1 MVLLNYIK
9 LAWRNLAKRK
19 LYSFINIGGLAAG
32 LCACMLIMLYV
43 AHELSYDRFHKDSD
57 RIYSL
62 MEKIKLDR
70 DTMQIERFSAT
81 TAPSIRQQNAAVE
94 SFIRMGNRA
103 GESIIMQNVAN
114 PDIKSEEPDTWF
126 ADANYFSFFSFPLLS
141 GNKNEVLKQPFTA
154 VIAASTAKK
163 YFGST
168 DVIGKQL
175 RYNGKYI
182 FQVSGV
188 MADAP
193 SNSSIRANILLSY
206 SSMAGI
212 ASFRDIMAEERGF
225 GGMFFKVFL
234 KLDDPMHAATVAQN
248 IDQLMAARLDQG
260 RSVLTPMNRIHTN
273 ANFHPGFNLRYLKLF
288 PLVAALI
295 LLMAL
300 INYMSLSTARATVR
314 AREIG
319 VRKSLGANQT
329 SIARQFY
336 VESALYAFLA
346 FCLAL
351 LLCKLLRSWFFN
363 LLELKVD
370 VSFLYHP
377 LVLLIYAA
385 LLLVTILLAG
395 SYPSLVLSRYNP
407 VTILSGKMSRVSG
420 GASVRKVLTV
430 VQFGTAAVL
439 IICSIVINRQ
449 LYFFRHAATGINK
462 ENVVMLPFQGSMGN
476 HYQAYR
482 QQVAALNGV
491 QQTATARYPLYGGYD
506 MWFVMGENN
515 RPPMALSMLS
525 MDTSL
530 FGLTGLQWK
539 TPPADMTQLGVP
551 GKIVLNE
558 SAVESF
564 GFTGSPIGKYIKMGD
579 KEVEVVGVVKNFHYK
594 SLHSAITPLGIN
606 VEKDNTALWGANSP
620 GCLFVK
626 VAPKQ
631 NMPALIAEIKK
642 IYAGYD
648 LQEPFAYTFLD
659 DAFGKL
665 YTAEDRLAGIFGW
678 FTLLTVL
685 ISALGLLGLAA
696 FSAEQRTRE
705 IGVRKI
711 LGASVVQITALLS
724 KEFIRLVLI
733 ALVIASPVAWY
744 LMQQWLQ
751 QFAYRIHLQ
760 SWMFVLSAFIAAI
773 TALLAIGVQTLKA
786 AVRNPVNALKI
797 E

>member
-1 MVLLNYIK
+1 MLLFNYIK

-43 AHELSYDRFHKDSD
+43 VHELSYDRFHKDNS

-62 MEKIKLDR
+62 FEKIRLEK
-70 DTMQIERFSAT
+70 DTMQLERFNAT
-81 TAPSIRQQNAAVE
+81 TAASIQQQNAAVE
-94 SFIRMGNRA
+94 SYIRMGNLA
-103 GESIIMQNVAN
+103 SESIIMQSVAN
-114 PDIKSEEPDTWF
+114 PNIKSEERDTWF
-126 ADANYFSFFSFPLLS
+126 TDANYFSFFSFPLLS
-141 GNKNEVLKQPFTA
+141 GDKNEVLKQPFTA
-154 VIAASTAKK
+154 VISASTARK

-193 SNSSIRANILLSY
+193 SNSSIQANILLSY

-212 ASFRDIMAEERGF
+212 ESMREIISGERGF
-225 GGMFFKVFL
+225 AGIFFKVFL
-234 KLDDPMHAATVAQN
+234 KLDDPAHAAAVVQN
-248 IDQLMAARLDQG
+248 IDRLIAAQLDQG
-260 RSVLTPMNRIHTN
+260 RAVMVPITRIHTD
-273 ANFHPGFNLRYLKLF
+273 ANFSPGFNLRYLKLF

-319 VRKSLGANQT
+319 VRKSLGADHK
-329 SIARQFY
+329 SIAKQFY

-351 LLCKLLRSWFFN
+351 LLCQLLRPWFFN
-363 LLELKVD
+363 LLQLKVD

-377 LVLLIYAA
+377 VVLMIYVLL
-385 LLLVTILLAG
+385 LLITILLAG
-395 SYPSLVLSRYNP
+395 SYPSFVLSRYNP
-407 VTILSGKMSRVSG
+407 VYILSGKMSRVSG

-430 VQFGTAAVL
+430 LQFGTAAVL

-462 ENVVMLPFQGSMGN
+462 ENVVMLPFQGSMRN

-506 MWFVMGENN
+506 MWFVMGEGN

-525 MDTSL
+525 MDHSL

-539 TPPADMTQLGVP
+539 FPPADSTQLGMP
-551 GKIVLNE
+551 DKIVLNE

-564 GFTGSPIGKYIKMGD
+564 GFSGSPLGKYINLGD
-579 KEVEVVGVVKNFHYK
+579 KKVEVIGVVKNFHYK

-620 GCLFVK
+620 GCMFVK

-631 NMPALIAEIKK
+631 NMPALMAKIQK
-642 IYAGYD
+642 IYAAYD
-648 LQEPFAYTFLD
+648 MQEPFEYTFLD
-659 DAFGKL
+659 DAFGRL

-678 FTLLTVL
+678 FTVLTVL

-705 IGVRKI
+705 IGVRKV
-711 LGASVVQITALLS
+711 LGASVAQITTLLS
-724 KEFIRLVLI
+724 KEFIRLVVI

-744 LMQQWLQ
+744 LMRQWLQ
-751 QFAYRIHLQ
+751 QFAFRIDLQ
-760 SWMFVLSAFIAAI
+760 PWMFILAAI
-773 TALLAIGVQTLKA
+773 IAVTTALLAIGLQTVKA

>member
-1 MVLLNYIK
+1 MLLLNYIK
-9 LAWRNLAKRK
+9 LAWRNLVKRK

-62 MEKIKLDR
+62 MEKIKLEK
-70 DTMQIERFSAT
+70 DTMQIERFNAT
-81 TAPSIRQQNAAVE
+81 AAPTIRQQNAAVE
-94 SFIRMGNRA
+94 SFVRMGNLA
-103 GESIIMQNVAN
+103 SESIIIQNAAN
-114 PDIKSEEPDTWF
+114 RDIKSEEPDTWF
-126 ADANYFSFFSFPLLS
+126 TDANYFSFFSFPLLS

-154 VIAASTAKK
+154 VISASTARK
-163 YFGST
+163 YFGGT

-193 SNSSIRANILLSY
+193 SNSSIQANILLSY

-212 ASFRDIMAEERGF
+212 EAYRNIITEERGF
-225 GGMFFKVFL
+225 AGIFFKVFL
-234 KLDDPMHAATVAQN
+234 KLDDPSHAAAVARN
-248 IDQLMAARLDQG
+248 IDRQVTARLDQG
-260 RSVLTPMNRIHTN
+260 RAVLTPIRSIHTDTH
-273 ANFHPGFNLRYLKLF
+273 FTDLRYLKLF

-319 VRKSLGANQT
+319 VRKSLGADHE
-329 SIARQFY
+329 SIAKQFY
-336 VESALYAFLA
+336 VESALYAFFA

-351 LLCKLLRSWFFN
+351 LLCQLLRPWFFN

-385 LLLVTILLAG
+385 LLLVTILAAG
-395 SYPSLVLSRYNP
+395 SYPSFILSRYNP
-407 VTILSGKMSRVSG
+407 VTVLSGKMSRVSG

-430 VQFGTAAVL
+430 IQFGTAAVL

-449 LYFFRHAATGINK
+449 LFFFRHAATGINK
-462 ENVVMLPFQGSMGN
+462 DNVLMLPFQGSMGN

-530 FGLTGLQWK
+530 FGLTGLRWK
-539 TPPADMTQLGVP
+539 IPPADITQLGLP

-564 GFTGSPIGKYIKMGD
+564 GFTGSPVGKHISLGD
-579 KEVEVVGVVKNFHYK
+579 KKVEVIGVVKNFHYK
-594 SLHSAITPLGIN
+594 SLHAAITPLGIKI
-606 VEKDNTALWGANSP
+606 EKDNSALWGAESP

-631 NMPALIAEIKK
+631 NIPALIAQIKK
-642 IYAGYD
+642 IYAAYD
-648 LQEPFAYTFLD
+648 LQEPFHYTFLD
-659 DAFGKL
+659 EVFSKL

-678 FTLLTVL
+678 FTVLTVL

-724 KEFIRLVLI
+724 KEFIRLVMI

-760 SWMFVLSAFIAAI
+760 PWMFVLSALITAL

>member
-1 MVLLNYIK
+1 MLLLNYIK
-9 LAWRNLAKRK
+9 LAWRNLVKRK

-62 MEKIKLDR
+62 MEKIRLDK
-70 DTMQIERFSAT
+70 DTMQIERFNAAT
-81 TAPSIRQQNAAVE
+81 ALSIRQQNAAVE
-94 SFIRMGNRA
+94 SYLRMGNQP
-103 GESIIMQNVAN
+103 GESIIIQNVAN

-141 GNKNEVLKQPFTA
+141 GHKEEVLKQPFTA
-154 VIAASTAKK
+154 VVSATVARK

-168 DVIGKQL
+168 DVIGKPL

-193 SNSSIRANILLSY
+193 SNSSIRADILLSY

-212 ASFRDIMAEERGF
+212 ASFRNAMAEERGF
-225 GGMFFKVFL
+225 AGMFFKVFL
-234 KLDDPMHAATVAQN
+234 KLDDPAHAAAVSRN
-248 IDQLMAARLDQG
+248 IDRLIAARLDQG
-260 RSVLTPMNRIHTN
+260 SAVLTPMNRIHIDFN
-273 ANFHPGFNLRYLKLF
+273 PGFNLRYLKLF

-319 VRKSLGANQT
+319 VRKSLGADHR

-336 VESALYAFLA
+336 AESALYAFLA

-351 LLCKLLRSWFFN
+351 LLCQLLRPWFFN
-363 LLELKVD
+363 LLELRVD
-370 VSFLYHP
+370 VNFLYHP

-385 LLLVTILLAG
+385 LLLVTILAAG
-395 SYPSLVLSRYNP
+395 SYPSFVLSRYNP

-462 ENVVMLPFQGSMGN
+462 ENVVMLPFHGSMGN

-525 MDTSL
+525 MDRSL
-530 FGLTGLQWK
+530 FALTGLQWK
-539 TPPADMTQLGVP
+539 IPPADMTQLGMP
-551 GKIVLNE
+551 GKMVLNE

-564 GFTGSPIGKYIKMGD
+564 GFTGSPVGKYVKLGD
-579 KEVEVVGVVKNFHYK
+579 KEVEVIGVVKNFHYK

-606 VEKDNTALWGANSP
+606 VEEDNTALWGANSP

-648 LQEPFAYTFLD
+648 LQEPFSYTFLD
-659 DAFGKL
+659 DAFGRL
-665 YTAEDRLAGIFGW
+665 YTAEDHLAGIFGW

-724 KEFIRLVLI
+724 KEFIRLVII
-733 ALVIASPVAWY
+733 ALVIALPVAWY

-760 SWMFVLSAFIAAI
+760 PWMFVLSALIAAL
-773 TALLAIGVQTLKA
+773 TALLANGAQTLKA